1 MSMSSLS
8 AFLAASGA
16 LAPAS
21 SPGDSVISERKTI
34 LSAFTSLDLQLQTDA
49 NGDVVLKS
57 SARDLLAQRKH
68 EKAQEEMH
76 LRQAALAKE
85 QKKNAPVIESAL
97 SQAVGAFA
105 TENDEYFTPKAVAGG
120 KAKGRNQSRRA
131 RQRNE
136 KEKEK
141 SENYSGKVKTRSTMQ
156 VKRAE
161 RKEKYK
167 RVY

>member
-8 AFLAASGA
+8 AFLSASGA

-21 SPGDSVISERKTI
+21 SPGDSILSERKTI
-34 LSAFTSLDLQLQTDA
+34 LSAFTSLDLQLQAGA
-49 NGDVVLKS
+49 NGEVVVKS
-57 SARDLLAQRKH
+57 SARDLLAQRKL

-76 LRQAALAKE
+76 QRQAALAKE
-85 QKKNAPVIESAL
+85 QKKAAPVVESAL
-97 SQAVGAFA
+97 TQAVGAFA
-105 TENDEYFTPKAVAGG
+105 TENDEYFTPKSQTTG
-120 KAKGRNQSRRA
+120 KSKGRNLSRRA
-131 RQRNE
+131 RMRNE

-141 SENYSGKVKTRSTMQ
+141 SENYSGKIKNRSTQQ